1 MIRTKRAYS
10 ERAMELVNT
19 KRAGVHR
26 MTLRKPW
33 RYDSHRGR
41 SKLMRIGIAA
51 ELGGSCLEDKLTK
64 ALRESTPTLER
75 VIERIGDNTP

>member
-33 RYDSHRGR
+33 RYDSH
-41 SKLMRIGIAA
+41 
-51 ELGGSCLEDKLTK
+51 E
-64 ALRESTPTLER
+64 
-75 VIERIGDNTP
+75 GDPN